1 MGEAAQGCDFGGRRI
16 ERDEFMRS
24 LAKMVG
30 AFALGLFF
38 ADAAVADTLELKDGR
53 VLQGRYLGGTQA
65 VVRFEI
71 NGDVRT
77 FSVNDVV
84 GVTFT
89 GASGKSS
96 APAVAP
102 PADAAPQAAPPS
114 AAAPAE
120 AVPPTADAPGS
131 AAPTAPPAA
140 DAPPPVAAPPDTSAA
155 SAAPPADA
163 SQPPVTSQDVPPAPL
178 AAAKPAP
185 AAPQSPA
192 AHVAPQALPAQD
204 PAAQYGEVTIPAG
217 QVLLVRMID
226 GVDSSRNQVGDI
238 FHASLETDLYVNSTL
253 LAHKGADI
261 YGRLANVQEAGK
273 LSGSAELQLELMRI
287 VIDGRDYSLVSSDYS
302 LKGQGRGADTAKKVS
317 GGAIVGA
324 IIGAIAGGGK
334 GAAIGAGAG
343 SAAGAGVQIFT
354 KGEKVKVP
362 SETLLEFRLQQP
374 AMVTPTER

>member
-1 MGEAAQGCDFGGRRI
+1 
-16 ERDEFMRS
+16 
-24 LAKMVG
+24 VH
-30 AFALGLFF
+30 
-38 ADAAVADTLELKDGR
+38 
-53 VLQGRYLGGTQA
+53 
-65 VVRFEI
+65 
-71 NGDVRT
+71 
-77 FSVNDVV
+77 
-84 GVTFT
+84 
-89 GASGKSS
+89 
-96 APAVAP
+96 AP
-102 PADAAPQAAPPS
+102 
-114 AAAPAE
+114 
-120 AVPPTADAPGS
+120 
-131 AAPTAPPAA
+131 
-140 DAPPPVAAPPDTSAA
+140 
-155 SAAPPADA
+155 
-163 SQPPVTSQDVPPAPL
+163 
-178 AAAKPAP
+178 
-185 AAPQSPA
+185 
-192 AHVAPQALPAQD
+192 PAQD

-226 GVDSSRNQVGDI
+226 GVDSSRNQVGDV
-238 FHASLETDLYVNSTL
+238 FHASLETDLYVNNTL

-287 VIDGRDYSLVSSDYS
+287 VIDGHDYSLVSSDYS